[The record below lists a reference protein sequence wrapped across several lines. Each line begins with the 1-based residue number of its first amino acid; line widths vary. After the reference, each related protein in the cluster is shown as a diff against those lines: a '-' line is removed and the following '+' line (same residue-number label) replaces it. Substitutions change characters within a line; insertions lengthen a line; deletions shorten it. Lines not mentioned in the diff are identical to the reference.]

1 MPKSSDQEKAEK
13 LYVEGGSTY
22 ATLAKRFK
30 VSERTIKRWAE
41 AGNWQTKKK
50 IQEVASQAI
59 AEEVSEELAKPIS
72 AKSVRAAMQGMSRK
86 EFFHAAKSSLY
97 ANAPDAEIKSQE
109 AAYGQLIKIMQIEQ
123 QMQHQERMADLEY
136 KLKEADLQLKQRQ
149 LTPPTPKE
157 WAAGA
162 FNLGI
167 DPVGIVE
174 EVIRLLREAGGVT

>member
-1 MPKSSDQEKAEK
+1 MPKTDQDKAEK
-13 LYVEGGSTY
+13 LYIESDWEY
-22 ATLAKRFK
+22 PALAKKFK
-30 VSERTIKRWAE
+30 VSERTIRRWAE
-41 AGNWQTKKK
+41 VGDWKAKRLTES
-50 IQEVASQAI
+50 IASQAI
-59 AEEVSEELAKPIS
+59 ADEVSEELAKPIP
-72 AKSVRAAMQGMSRK
+72 AKSVRAAMRGLDRK
-86 EFFHAAKSSLY
+86 QVFEAAIASLH

-109 AAYGQLIKIMQIEQ
+109 AAYGQLIKIMQVEQ
-123 QMQHQERMADLEY
+123 QMEHQERMADLEY